1 MPRDDRSIRDED
13 ARASLFDQLPD
24 EDAEGYDDEDQD
36 DSVEELGISEQDLT
50 PYTDEDE
57 ED

>member
-24 EDAEGYDDEDQD
+24 EDDEGYDDDRD
-36 DSVEELGISEQDLT
+36 DSVEEHGISEQDLT